1 MCIFPNFYCKM
12 KENVY
17 FFHLFYFMAIFY
29 LPKLIF
35 HEFSPGQQLL
45 FASRIVSKNNH
56 RRRNALN
63 LYQPEILRRRNVAFH
78 LA

>member
-1 MCIFPNFYCKM
+1 MFIFPNFYCKM

-45 FASRIVSKNNH
+45 FAS
-56 RRRNALN
+56 
-63 LYQPEILRRRNVAFH
+63 
-78 LA
+78 